1 MRILL
6 ITGGW
11 SAERDVALN
20 GAKVLQKAMEEL
32 GHTVELYD
40 LEPTFSGF
48 NGAVSRNEFAFINLH
63 GAPGEDGLVQAILE
77 QMDFPFQGSGA
88 AASMLALDK
97 AVAKTFFKKA
107 NLRIAKSL
115 LLTQMPAP
123 DWKMPLSFPVF
134 IKDNRGGSTL
144 NLEYVDSEQNFFPT
158 LEKLFSRGGQFLVE
172 EAIHG
177 DELTCGV
184 YEDEVDGA
192 IVVKAL
198 PPILIEVQSGS
209 GLFDYES
216 KYSANGAKE
225 ICPAPI
231 SDALTRKLQE
241 MSVAA
246 HISLGLSGYSRADF
260 IVPKDNEPV
269 ILEVNTLP
277 GMTARSLIPQEFAA
291 IGIGFN
297 EMVTHLISMGMARW
311 RGKTA

>member
-11 SAERDVALN
+11 SAERDVALS
-20 GAKVLQKAMEEL
+20 GAKVLEQAMREL
-32 GHTVELYD
+32 GHSVELYD

-77 QMDFPFQGSGA
+77 QMNFPFQGSGA

-97 AVAKTFFKKA
+97 AVAKSFFKKA
-107 NLRIAKSL
+107 GLRIANSV
-115 LLTQMPAP
+115 LLTAMPAP
-123 DWKMPLSFPVF
+123 DWKNPLAFPVF

-144 NLEYVDSEQNFFPT
+144 NLEYVATEDTFFPT
-158 LEKLFSRGGQFLVE
+158 LEKLFRHGGQFLVE
-172 EAIHG
+172 EAVLG

-184 YEDEVDGA
+184 YEDVVDGVT
-192 IVVKAL
+192 VVKPL

-231 SDALTRKLQE
+231 SDALTRKLQD
-241 MSVAA
+241 MAVAA

-260 IVPKDNEPV
+260 IVPQDNEPV

-291 IGIGFN
+291 IGMSFN
-297 EMVTHLISMGMARW
+297 EMVTHIIDMGMARW